1 MSAPR
6 CEADAREPN
15 RPSLRRVLA
24 LGALW
29 VSISAGALAAPGC
42 YGRNCEGG
50 LEFYGAETEQGRM
63 VDENTWESGPMDGAW
78 LPYPR
83 QRAYIFDI
91 RALGGRTPYSVEPYI
106 SASPEPMKN
115 GGNAT
120 VGSGNLAL
128 LANVSPNRVDIR
140 NDSCSDFY
148 LRLVVHVRPQ
158 EPALPPEDDGGA
170 DAGTA
175 DAADDDA
182 GNDGG
187 I

>member
-6 CEADAREPN
+6 CAADAREPN

-29 VSISAGALAAPGC
+29 LSISAGALAAPGC
-42 YGRNCEGG
+42 YGRNCEGTV
-50 LEFYGAETEQGRM
+50 ETFGVDTDQGEM
-63 VDENTWESGPMDGAW
+63 IDENTWESGPIDGTY
-78 LPYPR
+78 LPFPR

-91 RALGGRTPYSVEPYI
+91 RSLGGRIPFRVEPYL
-106 SASPEPMKN
+106 SASPEPMKS
-115 GGNAT
+115 GNFIN
-120 VGSGNLAL
+120 GSGNLAIFSNAL
-128 LANVSPNRVDIR
+128 PNRVDIR

-148 LRLVVHVRPQ
+148 LRLVVEAKP
-158 EPALPPEDDGGA
+158 LPPELPAVDDGGA
-170 DAGTA
+170 DAGTV

-182 GNDGG
+182 GSDGG